1 MRRKLGI
8 RDGQSPRRGRIAGGL
23 QIGWFL
29 LLAGLATAAVAGII
43 LGGAMSSGNQRMIAM
58 GAVLLILGGL
68 FAVLGVSSNSRFA
81 RLRAEME
88 ALGRPSEMPS
98 KPPTRVRPPGAL
110 PLLGELL
117 VHKHHLISERDLA
130 RALARQRE
138 TRQRLGRVLV
148 EMNLVKWPDLVRVLE
163 DQVSYGDPWRR
174 GRTGKQTPVSA
185 FEGE

>member
-1 MRRKLGI
+1 MRHDLGH
-8 RDGQSPRRGRIAGGL
+8 PVWRRRVAGVF

-29 LLAGLATAAVAGII
+29 LLTGLTTAAVAGII
-43 LGGAMSSGNQRMIAM
+43 LGGAMSSGNRGMITT
-58 GAVLLILGGL
+58 GVVLLILGGL

-88 ALGRPSEMPS
+88 ALARPGDLPS
-98 KPPTRVRPPGAL
+98 KPPPRVRPPGAL

-117 VHKHHLISERDLA
+117 VHKYHLISERDLA
-130 RALARQRE
+130 RALARQQE

-148 EMNLVKWPDLVRVLE
+148 EMKLIKWPDLVRVLE

-174 GRTGKQTPVSA
+174 KKPKGQAQMNASLK
-185 FEGE
+185 